1 MFCTNRQPCSAQAA
15 GVSGRAA
22 GTGARPQKPGYFA
35 QTPDGTRFSAKSF
48 SDLNLSRPLV
58 RACEALGYTNPTP
71 IQVSILLRPA
81 LA

>member
-1 MFCTNRQPCSAQAA
+1 M
-15 GVSGRAA
+15 SGRA
-22 GTGARPQKPGYFA
+22 PKPDYFA

-71 IQVSILLRPA
+71 IQVGTTLYPSL
-81 LA
+81 